1 MSDETNTAVH
11 DEEDQMA
18 AALAEMRSERTE
30 PTPEPAQVVEVK
42 DGPAVVA
49 QATSTPSTDTA
60 QEAAP
65 EQPAKADQPADE
77 LSKAQA
83 ELHKLRSEMGRVNA
97 LNRLYNEARSKAEQ
111 LERENAELKTAKP
124 SAASAGSV
132 DSDTLTKLQAV
143 ADQVKDFPELAGL
156 VAAVAESLTSVET
169 KAAEVAKQAAAQA
182 IQPLEGLRTEAEQR
196 RAQEQAAAYQ
206 AAMQTFQ
213 SAYPTAVEAVKS
225 QEFNAWIASAPKHV
239 QDAFRNGSTPDE
251 ALAVMDAYDA
261 HLRRVGQPSI
271 AAYPTQQQAKPVAA
285 PRPNN
290 TERLKAAAGLPSRA
304 SGAKGGMPPED
315 DFEASLEFFR
325 SQRLRRAAA

>member
-1 MSDETNTAVH
+1 MSETNTAVH

-18 AALAEMRSERTE
+18 AALAEMRSERAD
-30 PTPEPAQVVEVK
+30 PNPEPAQVVEVK
-42 DGPAVVA
+42 DEPAVVA
-49 QATSTPSTDTA
+49 QATSTPNTDTEP
-60 QEAAP
+60 QAAP

-77 LSKAQA
+77 LGKAQA

-97 LNRLYNEARSKAEQ
+97 LNRLYNEARQKAET
-111 LERENAELKTAKP
+111 LERENAQLKATPVAPQEK
-124 SAASAGSV
+124 AEQASDALV
-132 DSDTLTKLQAV
+132 KLRAV

-213 SAYPTAVEAVKS
+213 STYPTAVETVKS

-239 QDAFRNGSTPDE
+239 QDAFSNGSTPDE

-271 AAYPTQQQAKPVAA
+271 ATYPTQQQAKPVAA
-285 PRPNN
+285 PKPNN
-290 TERLKAAAGLPSRA
+290 TERLKAAVGLPSRA
-304 SGAKGGMPPED
+304 SGAKGGLPPED
-315 DFEASLEFFR
+315 DFDASLEFFR